1 MGGHCSKCWIAATKA
16 KGKSSGKESTTTVA
30 VTESTKDDEI
40 IATPTEVCQTVPS
53 SVAPPAPAV
62 ASTNTTATAAEAEVA
77 AAVAVT
83 TTAPLSKNTDG
94 KKKKK
99 KKKAG
104 YKNLMASMMAGNTT
118 DEKKKDKD
126 ENDGEMAKEKE
137 AKLGLG
143 GGTFSKVDKI

>member
-1 MGGHCSKCWIAATKA
+1 MGNDGAASNAVPAAILCKSGCGFFGSDATGGHCSKCWIAATKA

-77 AAVAVT
+77 AAVAV
-83 TTAPLSKNTDG
+83 
-94 KKKKK
+94 
-99 KKKAG
+99 
-104 YKNLMASMMAGNTT
+104 
-118 DEKKKDKD
+118 
-126 ENDGEMAKEKE
+126 
-137 AKLGLG
+137 
-143 GGTFSKVDKI
+143 